1 MLKMGLLDF
10 IFGKKVD
17 YKDLLA
23 NGALI
28 IDVRS
33 PQEYKTGH
41 IKGSQN
47 IPLEKIAAQSAKL
60 KALNKPIIT
69 CCRSGMR
76 SGAAVSTLKN
86 SGVEAYNGGAW
97 NTLRSKI

>member
-1 MLKMGLLDF
+1 MGFLDF

-17 YKDLLA
+17 YKDLVA
-23 NGALI
+23 KGALI

-33 PQEYKTGH
+33 PQEFKTGH

-60 KALNKPIIT
+60 KAHNKPIIT

-76 SGAAVSTLKN
+76 SGTAASTLKS
-86 SGVEAYNGGAW
+86 SGVEVYNGGAW
-97 NTLRSKI
+97 NALKSKI